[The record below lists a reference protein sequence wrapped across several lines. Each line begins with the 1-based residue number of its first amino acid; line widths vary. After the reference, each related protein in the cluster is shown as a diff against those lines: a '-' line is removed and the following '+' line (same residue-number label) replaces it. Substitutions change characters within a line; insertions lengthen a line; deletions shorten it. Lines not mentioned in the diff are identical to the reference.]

1 MDDNVKEFCP
11 LYKLSMI
18 AYYVHMYITIDTSAL
33 VAVIGNERS
42 KQSIVDLTANCSLYA
57 PASVHWEIGN
67 AFSSMFKSQ
76 RLGIRKVQKALSV
89 YSGIPIKFIDVPLQA
104 TLEIS
109 KAQNIYAYDAYLIQC
124 AQQTGTSLLTL
135 DNGLKLVAQQVG
147 VHVLE
152 VTQ

>member
-1 MDDNVKEFCP
+1 
-11 LYKLSMI
+11 
-18 AYYVHMYITIDTSAL
+18 MYITIDTSAL
-33 VAVIGNERS
+33 IAVIGNELS

-76 RLGIRKVQKALSV
+76 RLDIKTAQRALSV

-104 TLEIS
+104 TLEIC

-124 AQQTGTSLLTL
+124 AQQTSTSLLTL